1 MSNTDINGKEIPAP
15 IAPKVSMQTKL
26 SYGFGS
32 FGKDFSLCVVNTFLF
47 FYLTDVAK
55 VPATIAGVIFL
66 VARVWDTINDF
77 LFALIVTKVNTRW
90 GKYKPWLIAGNFLQC
105 FFLAACFCTHMFE
118 GTTQIVYLAV
128 VYICWGMS
136 YTICDAPFWSLVPCI
151 TLDKH
156 EREGLL
162 PYPRFAA
169 TIGNYLAAGLG
180 VYAVALFGQGDDGFG
195 YAVYGLIAGLLA
207 IASALVTCKWTEQN
221 YAPAEGETFKLSD
234 AFTIITKNKQ
244 FIFFIVIALC
254 FVIGT
259 GVSQS
264 LNLYIYKYCLHDASL
279 FSVMQLWAGLV
290 TIPSI
295 VFFTVL
301 VRIFSRKL
309 IFALALI
316 LPLLYS
322 GVIAMAGWGMLPVYP
337 SVVASGIIFGFSNS
351 IYWILVFIMVA
362 DCVDFGDYRLGLR
375 SEIIYYSLHTLVIKC
390 SGAIASAFLG
400 VYLSWINY
408 LPDQEQTQETIDSML
423 SFYFGATLICVVS
436 LVVYLTVY
444 HLNGDTLD
452 KIQREITRRKMEKL
466 TADAVAQEP
475 SAMEKQL
482 LDAAKNQ

>member
-1 MSNTDINGKEIPAP
+1 M
-15 IAPKVSMQTKL
+15 
-26 SYGFGS
+26 
-32 FGKDFSLCVVNTFLF
+32 
-47 FYLTDVAK
+47 
-55 VPATIAGVIFL
+55 
-66 VARVWDTINDF
+66 
-77 LFALIVTKVNTRW
+77 
-90 GKYKPWLIAGNFLQC
+90 
-105 FFLAACFCTHMFE
+105 
-118 GTTQIVYLAV
+118 
-128 VYICWGMS
+128 
-136 YTICDAPFWSLVPCI
+136 
-151 TLDKH
+151 
-156 EREGLL
+156 
-162 PYPRFAA
+162 
-169 TIGNYLAAGLG
+169 
-180 VYAVALFGQGDDGFG
+180 
-195 YAVYGLIAGLLA
+195 IAGLLA

-279 FSVMQLWAGLV
+279 FSVMQLWAGIV